1 MRIQSPV
8 IKIRTSQVPGAAN
21 VVSFCVIGRIG
32 RNAIVFALP
41 VTQTQLAIWN
51 YTKTVKVVASCA

>member
-1 MRIQSPV
+1 MQSPV
-8 IKIRTSQVPGAAN
+8 LIRTSQFIGATN

-51 YTKTVKVVASCA
+51 YAKTVIVVASCP

>member
-8 IKIRTSQVPGAAN
+8 LVRMSQVPGAAN

-51 YTKTVKVVASCA
+51 YAKTVLVVASCP